1 MTIVL
6 LTLYSLWNYY
16 RNEVSDAANE
26 NNDDDY
32 RVNNDKTRT
41 SNSFGCKTKK
51 KTGSTPDN
59 SSRLGAEIDVP
70 SKYLNNFWRS
80 LDLSLIKCKIELDSR
95 WIKNSAKS
103 EIPRTDE
110 VPSTSA
116 ANPPTDHV
124 PPTETIRATFPIN
137 NAKFYLPVVTLPIN
151 ETLNF

>member
-51 KTGSTPDN
+51 KQ
-59 SSRLGAEIDVP
+59 GALQI
-70 SKYLNNFWRS
+70 
-80 LDLSLIKCKIELDSR
+80 I
-95 WIKNSAKS
+95 
-103 EIPRTDE
+103 
-110 VPSTSA
+110 
-116 ANPPTDHV
+116 
-124 PPTETIRATFPIN
+124 
-137 NAKFYLPVVTLPIN
+137 VVD
-151 ETLNF
+151 